1 VIADFTRKMVKG
13 RSVMVLATTGSTIEC
28 IASLDR
34 KLHFLSIQR
43 AGKKDAKKR
52 SIPLEEIEKVSVGT
66 DLASE
71 SGLPLDEFC
80 VCFMLKEGQAIAFR
94 IEDIEERDTFALIL
108 SMFVDQRTQEVE
120 RKKLKEA
127 QKKK

>member
-1 VIADFTRKMVKG
+1 MPHSGTDCG
-13 RSVMVLATTGSTIEC
+13 RVRREGGGSGGSPGREERPQVLVSQ
-28 IASLDR
+28 
-34 KLHFLSIQR
+34 LHFLSIQR

>member
-1 VIADFTRKMVKG
+1 VTPTRYEHSEAIANLGGGATASNVPPTTGSAVRDWPQTNSAEDYGDEFDDAEYQEQSPEQAAQAQKVIADFTRKMVKG

-52 SIPLEEIEKVSVGT
+52 SIPLEEIEKVS
-66 DLASE
+66 
-71 SGLPLDEFC
+71 
-80 VCFMLKEGQAIAFR
+80 
-94 IEDIEERDTFALIL
+94 
-108 SMFVDQRTQEVE
+108 
-120 RKKLKEA
+120 
-127 QKKK
+127 